1 MTICILTDIYF
12 PLRYISEKILGKWV
26 CPISGEVCV
35 FAFGLD
41 HGRFKHFVEL
51 VSMML
56 QYVDT
61 KFEPWYGQMMS
72 DLSSKYFV
80 A

>member
-1 MTICILTDIYF
+1 MTELGGGHFDDHLYVNGYIF
-12 PLRYISEKILGKWV
+12 PLRYISDKILGKWV

-61 KFEPWYGQMMS
+61 KFLYI
-72 DLSSKYFV
+72 FIT
-80 A
+80 